1 MPLLKVDPGVR
12 LKFVD
17 LNVSTFGAP
26 LVIVDGCPQGHHH
39 GLLCGVRD
47 ACMRGVVFHI
57 LKAIGMNRRRNLSCL
72 RCTMTRMVILTTLCL

>member
-1 MPLLKVDPGVR
+1 MPLLKVDPGVS

-39 GLLCGVRD
+39 GLPGGVRD
-47 ACMRGVVFHI
+47 AYMRGFAFDI
-57 LKAIGMNRRRNLSCL
+57 LNMIFVNRRSNLSWSCL
-72 RCTMTRMVILTTLCL
+72 LPGS